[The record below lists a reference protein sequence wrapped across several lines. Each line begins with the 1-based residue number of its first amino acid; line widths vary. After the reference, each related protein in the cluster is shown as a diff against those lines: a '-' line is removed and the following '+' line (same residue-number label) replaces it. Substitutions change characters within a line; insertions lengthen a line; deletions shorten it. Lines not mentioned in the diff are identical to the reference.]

1 MTQTQKNTMQAQ
13 SIEHSS
19 HPEISTLRR
28 IRSLSRF
35 DDQQLQHLAASL
47 QIETAEP
54 GQCLIELG
62 SCEKFSL
69 YLIEGALRATAHDQR
84 EARFVYD
91 DSGELLPIAQIRP
104 SVYRVV
110 VDESA
115 RFIRLDSDQLTEFA
129 RREIEDESAA
139 DIELVEFDSTTE
151 QSMFQVQLFTDL
163 LDGNLKL
170 PSLPDVAQRIQQAFA
185 DNLVTPQTVGVII
198 QSDPVMTAKMIM
210 VANSPLYGGRA
221 QIDSLQQAVVRLGL
235 ENTRKLVMTY
245 AVKELFDSKTTDMRA
260 HMHAVW
266 KHSQHVASLCRL
278 LAESL
283 DGFDP
288 EQAQLAGLVHD
299 IGEVAILQY
308 AQNQDEMRDNP
319 ATLLAAVKALRPQ
332 ITGMML
338 QQWNFGPEF
347 VTAGEEC
354 EEWFRNPADQADM
367 CDLVLIA
374 QYHAMI
380 GTPLQKA
387 LPPIAAL
394 PAFAKLGMGD
404 LAIEQILEFMKK
416 SRDKIK
422 MIEAHLGS
430 L

>member
-1 MTQTQKNTMQAQ
+1 MQAQ
-13 SIEHSS
+13 PIEDSS
-19 HPEISTLRR
+19 HPDISILRR

-35 DDQQLQHLAASL
+35 DEQQLQHLADSL
-47 QIETAEP
+47 VIETAEP

-62 SCEKFSL
+62 SCEKFGL
-69 YLIEGALRATAHDQR
+69 YLVEGSLRAIAHDQK
-84 EARFVYD
+84 ETWFVY
-91 DSGELLPIAQIRP
+91 SEEGELLPIAQIRP
-104 SVYRVV
+104 SMYRVV
-110 VDESA
+110 ADEPA
-115 RFIRLDSDQLTEFA
+115 RFIRLNSDRLTEFA
-129 RREIEDESAA
+129 RHEIDDEPAA
-139 DIELVEFDSTTE
+139 DIELVEIDATTE
-151 QSMFQVQLFTDL
+151 QSMFQVQLFADL
-163 LDGNLKL
+163 LGGNLKL

-245 AVKELFDSKTTDMRA
+245 AVKELFDSKTSDMRA

-283 DGFDP
+283 EGFDP

-308 AQNQDEMRDNP
+308 AQNNDEMRDNP
-319 ATLLAAVKALRPQ
+319 ANLLAAVKAMRPQ

-338 QQWNFGPEF
+338 EQWNFGVEF
-347 VTAGEEC
+347 VTAGKEC
-354 EEWFRNPADQADM
+354 EEWFRNPADEPDL

-380 GTPLQKA
+380 GTPMQKN

-394 PAFAKLGMGD
+394 PAFDKLGMGN
-404 LAIEQILEFMKK
+404 LAIEQIIEFMKK

-422 MIEAHLGS
+422 AIEAHLGS

>member
-1 MTQTQKNTMQAQ
+1 
-13 SIEHSS
+13 
-19 HPEISTLRR
+19 
-28 IRSLSRF
+28 
-35 DDQQLQHLAASL
+35 
-47 QIETAEP
+47 
-54 GQCLIELG
+54 
-62 SCEKFSL
+62 
-69 YLIEGALRATAHDQR
+69 
-84 EARFVYD
+84 
-91 DSGELLPIAQIRP
+91 
-104 SVYRVV
+104 
-110 VDESA
+110 
-115 RFIRLDSDQLTEFA
+115 
-129 RREIEDESAA
+129 
-139 DIELVEFDSTTE
+139 
-151 QSMFQVQLFTDL
+151 MFQVQLFTDL

>member
-1 MTQTQKNTMQAQ
+1 MEGT
-13 SIEHSS
+13 S
-19 HPEISTLRR
+19 HPEIACLRR
-28 IRSLSRF
+28 IRSLSQF
-35 DDQQLQHLAASL
+35 SDEQLANLAASL
-47 QIETAEP
+47 EIETANP
-54 GQCLIELG
+54 GQCLIDLG

-69 YLIEGALRATAHDQR
+69 YLLDGVLRAITHDQQ
-84 EARFVYD
+84 ETRFTYD
-91 DSGELLPIAQIRP
+91 DEGELYPIAQIRP
-104 SVYRVV
+104 SIYRVV
-110 VDESA
+110 ADEPV
-115 RFIRLDSDQLTEFA
+115 RFFRLYSDQLASFA
-129 RREIEDESAA
+129 RHEIDRESEAE
-139 DIELVEFDSTTE
+139 IELVEIDETTE
-151 QSMFQVQLFTDL
+151 QSMFQIQLFKDL
-163 LDGNLKL
+163 LAGDLKL

-185 DNLVTPQTVGVII
+185 DNLVTAETVGVII
-198 QSDPVMTAKMIM
+198 QSDPVITAKMIM

-221 QIDSLQQAVVRLGL
+221 SIESLQQAVVRLGL

-245 AVKELFDSKTTDMRA
+245 VVKELFDSKTSGMRS
-260 HMHAVW
+260 HMRAVW

-278 LAESL
+278 LAERL
-283 DGFDP
+283 EGFDV

-308 AQNQDEMRDNP
+308 AQQNEALRDNP
-319 ATLLAAVKALRPQ
+319 EKLLEAVKSLRPQ

-338 QQWNFGPEF
+338 GQWNFGPEF
-347 VTAGEEC
+347 VTVGEEC
-354 EEWFRNPADQADM
+354 EEWFRNPADQADL

-380 GTPLQKA
+380 GTPQQKN

-404 LAIEQILEFMKK
+404 LAIEQIVEFMKK

-422 MIEAHLGS
+422 SIEAHLGS